1 MARSGPAWLRLSRP
15 VASTV
20 AMAVAVAVAILL
32 GGGPLSA
39 ADLSLC
45 RTLREQ
51 RAAIASEAMQAELTL
66 VQRLREQ
73 ICPQL
78 NQQAEAAHAGGTA
91 DPAIAIDYQALLHC
105 RHRAEQRLERQRP
118 LLYTNRR
125 GFRYYTAAGAR
136 LARQADA
143 KELTLQPQGCG
154 ANP

>member
-1 MARSGPAWLRLSRP
+1 MAHSGPAWLRRLSRP
-15 VASTV
+15 VVSTV
-20 AMAVAVAVAILL
+20 AMAVATLL
-32 GGGPLSA
+32 GSGPLSA
-39 ADLSLC
+39 AELSLC
-45 RTLREQ
+45 RALREQ
-51 RAAIASEAMQAELTL
+51 RAAIASEAMQAEITL

-91 DPAIAIDYQALLHC
+91 DPAIAIDYQALIHC

-143 KELTLQPQGCG
+143 KELTLQQQGCG